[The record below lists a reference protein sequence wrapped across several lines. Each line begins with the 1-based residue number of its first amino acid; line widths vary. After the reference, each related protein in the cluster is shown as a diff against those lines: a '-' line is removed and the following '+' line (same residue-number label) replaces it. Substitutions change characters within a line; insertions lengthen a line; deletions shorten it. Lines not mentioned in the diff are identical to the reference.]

1 MMQPTLCQRWLILFS
16 LGEIHIMSR
25 YHHTTIKRRP
35 LHSNPDQAKPVAEV
49 VFEAENPHTAT
60 SSILDALD
68 ALGIPRADSAT
79 LTEFG
84 GIERLD
90 SFPFGPD
97 AGKPDWSNE
106 SVKVWLIDS
115 PNQDGKTDSA
125 TRLRSPTAQG

>member
-1 MMQPTLCQRWLILFS
+1 
-16 LGEIHIMSR
+16 MSK

-68 ALGIPRADSAT
+68 ALGIPRVDSAT

-90 SFPFGPD
+90 SFPFGLD
-97 AGKPDWSNE
+97 ADKPDWSNE

-115 PNQDGKTDSA
+115 PNQVIQRTA
-125 TRLRSPTAQG
+125 PRSDA